1 MNIDYCIVNIA
12 LGDLQHS
19 ALKLNKFDWHL
30 YQQITRQRGLNREHI
45 SDAEKLQSNHALR
58 QYALQG

>member
-1 MNIDYCIVNIA
+1 M
-12 LGDLQHS
+12 QHS

-45 SDAEKLQSNHALR
+45 SDEEKLQSNHALR